1 MMRLEN
7 VLWPLHV
14 CAHICEHL
22 YTHTHTHTK
31 YAKKQTVGEDTKRTF
46 GQILP
51 GTNAVNVLKG

>member
-1 MMRLEN
+1 MSSGLYMY
-7 VLWPLHV
+7 V
-14 CAHICEHL
+14 HI
-22 YTHTHTHTK
+22 YVNIYTHTHTK

>member
-1 MMRLEN
+1 MY
-7 VLWPLHV
+7 V
-14 CAHICEHL
+14 HI
-22 YTHTHTHTK
+22 YVNIYTHTHTK